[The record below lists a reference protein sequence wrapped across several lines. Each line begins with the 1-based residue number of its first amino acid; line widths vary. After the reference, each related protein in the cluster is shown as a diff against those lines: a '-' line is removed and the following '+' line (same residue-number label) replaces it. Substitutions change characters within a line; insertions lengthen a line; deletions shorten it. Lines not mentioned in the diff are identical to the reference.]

1 MPITRAASMALA
13 QSTLPP
19 PRTSGMDVDGSS
31 WDMRDMLPERAETPK
46 SSAPVDEEE
55 AKDEAEGKEEE
66 ETKEKEEASPCR
78 AVKELEK
85 ELAVAY
91 ARVEEVEYEV
101 REELTE
107 IMEGMLVK
115 FQREKRE
122 LEEKKR
128 MLRAELE
135 ASKKREE
142 ALKKLLQRSRTS
154 DVASKENARGDRRRS
169 FAL

>member
-1 MPITRAASMALA
+1 
-13 QSTLPP
+13 
-19 PRTSGMDVDGSS
+19 MDVDGSS
-31 WDMRDMLPERAETPK
+31 WDMRDMLSERAETPK

-55 AKDEAEGKEEE
+55 AREEE
-66 ETKEKEEASPCR
+66 EAKEAEEASPCQ
-78 AVKELEK
+78 ELEK
-85 ELAVAY
+85 ELAKAY

-122 LEEKKR
+122 LEEEKR
-128 MLRAELE
+128 LLREELE

-142 ALKKLLQRSRTS
+142 ALKELVRRSRAP
-154 DVASKENARGDRRRS
+154 DVASEGHAPSDRRRS